1 MHVRAE
7 SNWVSLSITYPLR
20 VCLFAL
26 LYYFSLRI
34 SLSFALINEFVT
46 LFNIAAGIGLAL
58 LLRFGIRYWPAI
70 LLGACFGFYQINP
83 DIGLALIL
91 AAGQTL
97 QALAGVWVLSR
108 LFTLNSS
115 FERIQDVILLMIAGA
130 VLVTFVYPSVAV
142 IGLFINGA
150 ITLNEFRFVWLNA
163 WLGEITGVM
172 IFASVLL
179 VWADRIRWEYNW
191 LRYLE
196 AGFLF
201 TVFILFGVVVF
212 FGWFDTSIAGYSH
225 YPIAYIFFPLL
236 AWAAFRLGQRGATAA
251 VVVLSCFALWGLM
264 HNLGPFYRTSEI
276 RKPSFDMVVY

>member
-97 QALAGVWVLSR
+97 QALVGVWVLSR

-150 ITLNEFRFVWLNA
+150 ITLNEFRFVWFNA

-196 AGFLF
+196 AGFFIYSVYFVWCRGLFWLVRHQYCRLF
-201 TVFILFGVVVF
+201 TLSNRIYF
-212 FGWFDTSIAGYSH
+212 FSATCLGGFQTWPAWGDGGCGGTV
-225 YPIAYIFFPLL
+225 LL
-236 AWAAFRLGQRGATAA
+236 C
-251 VVVLSCFALWGLM
+251 VMGL
-264 HNLGPFYRTSEI
+264 NA
-276 RKPSFDMVVY
+276 